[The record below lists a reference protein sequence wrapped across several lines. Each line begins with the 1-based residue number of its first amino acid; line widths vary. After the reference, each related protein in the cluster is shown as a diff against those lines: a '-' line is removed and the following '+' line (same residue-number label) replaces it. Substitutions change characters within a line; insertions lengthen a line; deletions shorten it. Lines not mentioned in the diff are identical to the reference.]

1 MKLLKSGFLKLC
13 LLPFYFHKAG
23 RPCAVLEDSTEKS
36 YKVLVLI
43 SKIELKVIVG
53 FTRSKE

>member
-23 RPCAVLEDSTEKS
+23 RPCAVLEDSKLRRAIKS
-36 YKVLVLI
+36 
-43 SKIELKVIVG
+43 
-53 FTRSKE
+53 